1 MKVLGTDTLTLFAA
15 GHERVVGRFLS
26 ETDSV
31 AISIITKIEVL
42 RGRFEAV
49 LKAADGEQ
57 LEAAQQRLFRT
68 ERDVEQ
74 LTVLP
79 INTAAAKRF
88 DVLRAQTKLRKIGRA
103 DLLIASI
110 ALAHGATLVT
120 RNLRHF
126 RQVPGLNTENWAD

>member
-1 MKVLGTDTLTLFAA
+1 MKVLDTDTLTLFAA

-31 AISIITKIEVL
+31 TISIITKIEVL

-79 INTAAAKRF
+79 INTAAANQF
-88 DVLRAQTKLRKIGRA
+88 DVLRAQKKLRKIGRA

-110 ALAHGATLVT
+110 ALAYGATLVT

-126 RQVPGLNTENWAD
+126 RQISGLITENWAD